1 MHFCRHMK
9 IHEKDASSFPTPS
22 SSRINM
28 RRRFPTKKKPSVED
42 EVEQAE
48 EPPVKKVHFLSSLCL
63 CLMSMTFGIYYPRT
77 SEFI

>member
-9 IHEKDASSFPTPS
+9 IHEKDANSFPTPS

-28 RRRFPTKKKPSVED
+28 RQRFPTKKKARVED

-48 EPPVKKVHFLSSLCL
+48 EPPVKKVHFHSSLCL
-63 CLMSMTFGIYYPRT
+63 CLMSMTFGIYYART
-77 SEFI
+77 SEVI

>member
-28 RRRFPTKKKPSVED
+28 RRRFPTKKKHSVED

-48 EPPVKKVHFLSSLCL
+48 EPPVKKVHFLSSLKMYVL
-63 CLMSMTFGIYYPRT
+63 CL
-77 SEFI
+77 